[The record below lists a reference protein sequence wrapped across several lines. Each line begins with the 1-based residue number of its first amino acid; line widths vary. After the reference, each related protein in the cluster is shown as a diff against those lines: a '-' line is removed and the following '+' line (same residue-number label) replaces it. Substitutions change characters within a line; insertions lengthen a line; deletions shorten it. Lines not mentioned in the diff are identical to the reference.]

1 MYKKRINIQ
10 TAILK
15 IRVMLTVI
23 ILTGLFSCS
32 KKELSEETS
41 PNNGT
46 KYKEIGFETHQK
58 NLNIIYF
65 VPKDNP
71 EVPDYKNRLSRL
83 LIYFQEYIKEE
94 MDRNGFGKKTFG
106 LSVDSSDAN
115 SPKVN
120 IITIHGKLGEKDYDY
135 ESATTILNEI
145 NSYKEQ
151 HPKEFS
157 SEYHNLIILPE
168 RSDKGRQPFFGWGKS
183 CFALD
188 NPNIR
193 VEEIKTTTSN
203 YIGGMLHELGHGL
216 NLPHNKAKV
225 SEQKTLGT
233 SLMGAGNNTFGRKPT
248 FITEQSAAILNRNE
262 VFQSESKMEFYELI
276 ESSLDIRL
284 GYNSDSKVIQ
294 IDGNF
299 QTDKKVVSI
308 LYLLDPNVENE
319 GTGGNHDY
327 NAIGW
332 QKPAP
337 SDNNLKM
344 DIPTN
349 ELEHTE
355 DIPYELR
362 VTLVFENGT
371 LNTDTFLFHFKDGK
385 PDFTSHENPKFYQN
399 CGFGGYEI
407 ELGIGEYSTQKMK
420 DAGITNNDVSGI
432 KIPLGFKVTLYDGD
446 NFSGNSKVLTSSKDC
461 ITGFNDKTSSIK
473 IELK

>member
-1 MYKKRINIQ
+1 MYKKKINLQ

-15 IRVMLTVI
+15 ISL
-23 ILTGLFSCS
+23 ILTILILIGLFSCS
-32 KKELSEETS
+32 NNESSDETS

-46 KYKEIGFETHQK
+46 KYKEIGFETHKK

-71 EVPDYKNRLSRL
+71 EVANYKDRLSRL
-83 LIYFQEYIKEE
+83 LINFQEYIKEE
-94 MDRNGFGKKTFG
+94 MNRNGFGKKTFG
-106 LSVDSSDAN
+106 LSVDSTDVN
-115 SPKVN
+115 SPKVK

-135 ESATTILNEI
+135 DSGTTILNEI
-145 NSYKEQ
+145 NTYKGQ

-157 SEYHNLIILPE
+157 SEYHNLIILPQ
-168 RSDKGRQPFFGWGKS
+168 RSDKGRQPFFGWGTS
-183 CFALD
+183 CFAVD
-188 NPNIR
+188 NLNIR
-193 VEEIKTTTSN
+193 VEEIKTTTSDL
-203 YIGGMLHELGHGL
+203 IGGMLHELGHGL

-262 VFQSESKMEFYELI
+262 VFQSESKMEFYKPI
-276 ESSLDIRL
+276 ESLLDISF
-284 GYNSDSKVIQ
+284 GYNSDRKVIQ

-299 QTDKKVVSI
+299 QTDKKVISI

-319 GTGGNHDY
+319 GSGVNHDY
-327 NAIGW
+327 NAIAW

-337 SDNNLKM
+337 SDNNLKI
-344 DIPTN
+344 DIPIN

-385 PDFTSHENPKFYQN
+385 PDFTSNENPKFYPY
-399 CGFGGYEI
+399 CGFGGNEV
-407 ELGIGEYSTQKMK
+407 ELAVGEYNTQRMK
-420 DAGITNNDVSGI
+420 DAGINNNDIAGI

-446 NFSGNSKVLTSSKDC
+446 NLSGDNKTFISSKDC
-461 ITGFNDKTSSIK
+461 ISRLMDKTSSIK